1 MRIATALY
9 QRFSLLIHELAKF
22 GTVGGVAFVVQVAT
36 TNLLWTVFG
45 MSALLGQAL
54 GTVVATIAA
63 FIGHRHWTF
72 NTRAR
77 TGLARE
83 YVLFFIM
90 NGVGLL
96 IQLGCV
102 WTTVHL
108 LGLDGAL
115 ARNISGNIIGVGL
128 GTLFRYWSY
137 RRWVFPAKPNQP
149 TADPAVPADAEPA
162 RRP

>member
-9 QRFSLLIHELAKF
+9 QRFSQLIHELAKF
-22 GTVGGVAFVVQVAT
+22 GTVGALAFVVQLST

-45 MSALLGQAL
+45 VSALAGQAI
-54 GTVVATIAA
+54 GTILATIAA
-63 FIGHRHWTF
+63 FLGHRHWTF

-102 WTTVHL
+102 WTTVGL
-108 LGLDGAL
+108 LGLDSPL

-128 GTLFRYWSY
+128 GTLFRFWSY
-137 RRWVFPAKPNQP
+137 RLWVFPAEAAVRVARAEDRVKE
-149 TADPAVPADAEPA
+149 TAAQG
-162 RRP
+162 